1 MNIFPRTVSI
11 VLASAIAM
19 GSYSLPVHSAEAFES
34 EDEHNGYFKDLAE
47 RFSYAYGAD
56 LARNF
61 KQEGI
66 KIDVGLFTEAM
77 KAVLDDGEPRM
88 EAEEIAATIEIFRQV
103 HVKQTAERNK
113 REGDLFLTENARKP
127 GVKLTSSGLQ
137 YKIITQGKG
146 DYTPTEN
153 DEVTVHY
160 RGTFVD
166 GTEFDSTYARNTPFK
181 TTPSQL
187 IEGWSEAL
195 QMMSEGAKWEL
206 YVPAHLAYGEQGSQP
221 YIGPN
226 AALIFEV
233 ELIAIKKSRLSLA
246 EP

>member
-1 MNIFPRTVSI
+1 MSRFPHTVSGLLTRSI
-11 VLASAIAM
+11 LLGIFV
-19 GSYSLPVHSAEAFES
+19 LPVQAEETWES
-34 EDEHNGYFKDLAE
+34 EDEHQGYFKNLTE

-56 LARNF
+56 LAKNF

-66 KIDVGLFTEAM
+66 KVNVDLFMEAM
-77 KAVLDDGEPRM
+77 QAVLGEGEPRM

-113 REGDLFLTENARKP
+113 QEGELFLTENAKKE
-127 GVKLTSSGLQ
+127 GVKVTASGLQ
-137 YKIITQGKG
+137 YKVITEGKG
-146 DYTPTEN
+146 KDKPAEH
-153 DEVTVHY
+153 DQVTVHY

-166 GTEFDSTYARNTPFK
+166 GREFDSTYARNTPYR
-181 TTPSQL
+181 TTPAQL

-226 AALIFEV
+226 TVLVFEV
-233 ELIAIKKSRLSLA
+233 ELLKVEKSGLGFA
-246 EP
+246 QP